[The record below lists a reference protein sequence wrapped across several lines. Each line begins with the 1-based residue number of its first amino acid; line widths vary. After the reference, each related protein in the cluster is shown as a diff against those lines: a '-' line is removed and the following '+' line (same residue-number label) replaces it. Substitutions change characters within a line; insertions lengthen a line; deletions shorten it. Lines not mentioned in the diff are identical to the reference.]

1 MDIRGEVEE
10 KQEQKNEWEMMVE
23 EEEKRRGKKKEKRN
37 NIRGIETAD
46 ANSCNIEKMEM
57 ANPVRDDPTT
67 AWAWHQVLEPT
78 GCGSALMNGGA
89 IADLQ

>member
-1 MDIRGEVEE
+1 LYQAQTPDSTILV
-10 KQEQKNEWEMMVE
+10 VE
-23 EEEKRRGKKKEKRN
+23 EEMLSVKPTYQPS
-37 NIRGIETAD
+37 ILPGIETAD

-78 GCGSALMNGGA
+78 GCGSALMNRGA
-89 IADLQ
+89 IADS